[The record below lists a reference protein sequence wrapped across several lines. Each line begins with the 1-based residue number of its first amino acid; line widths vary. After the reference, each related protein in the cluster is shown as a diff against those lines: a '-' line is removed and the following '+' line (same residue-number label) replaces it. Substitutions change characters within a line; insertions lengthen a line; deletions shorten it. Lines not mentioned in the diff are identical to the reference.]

1 MKTINILVP
10 DLPESVNNATVSKWH
25 KTIGSEIYRNDNIVD
40 IETDKIMLAVSSPC
54 NGILIKIFE
63 KEGEIVQSQQIL
75 GIIQKK
81 NNILDTTQTNT
92 INITKK
98 NVEDLTTTN
107 KQKHNL
113 DKNNYY
119 NSPSIRRL
127 KNIKN
132 AKRVSI
138 EKTKNKAD
146 IKNLHVSNTIQQNSE
161 SNASKNLFF
170 NTNNHNI
177 INNMFEKR
185 VKMTRLRQR
194 IAERLLESQKNTA
207 MLTTFNEVN
216 MQSIMLLRKKYGEIF
231 QKKHGIRMG
240 FMPFY
245 VKSVVYALKKFP
257 EINAYI
263 DKTDIVY
270 YKNFDINIAI
280 STPRGLIAPVLKNAD
295 SMSMAEIEKKIQEF
309 SIKGFENNIHINEL
323 TGGNFTITNGG
334 VFGALLSTP
343 IINPPQTAILGIHL
357 IHDRP
362 MAVNG
367 KITILP
373 MMYLALSYDHRLI
386 DGKESIN
393 FLSTIKNILEDF
405 NRILID
411 V

>member
-1 MKTINILVP
+1 
-10 DLPESVNNATVSKWH
+10 
-25 KTIGSEIYRNDNIVD
+25 
-40 IETDKIMLAVSSPC
+40 
-54 NGILIKIFE
+54 
-63 KEGEIVQSQQIL
+63 
-75 GIIQKK
+75 
-81 NNILDTTQTNT
+81 
-92 INITKK
+92 
-98 NVEDLTTTN
+98 
-107 KQKHNL
+107 
-113 DKNNYY
+113 
-119 NSPSIRRL
+119 
-127 KNIKN
+127 
-132 AKRVSI
+132 
-138 EKTKNKAD
+138 
-146 IKNLHVSNTIQQNSE
+146 
-161 SNASKNLFF
+161 
-170 NTNNHNI
+170 
-177 INNMFEKR
+177 MFEKR